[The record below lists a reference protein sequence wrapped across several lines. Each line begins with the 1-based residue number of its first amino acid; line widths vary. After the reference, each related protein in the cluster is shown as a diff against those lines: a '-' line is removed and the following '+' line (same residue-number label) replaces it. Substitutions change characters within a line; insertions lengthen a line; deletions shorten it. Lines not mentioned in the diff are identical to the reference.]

1 MCSTDHVASHTPL
14 LPSGRRF
21 TRFNNA
27 TDLIAALG
35 PIAASKQETALGTL
49 LAPVAL
55 GISSCCGTLGACNLG
70 VAVTCMY
77 PTIQAVSKLR
87 HRLAKVLVTYPVNEN
102 RKRICTHF

>member
-1 MCSTDHVASHTPL
+1 MLLPTPPL

-35 PIAASKQETALGTL
+35 PIAVSKQETALGTL

-70 VAVTCMY
+70 RFSNVHVSHDSGGFQTQTPTSESTCY
-77 PTIQAVSKLR
+77 I
-87 HRLAKVLVTYPVNEN
+87 HRK
-102 RKRICTHF
+102 